1 MLSDIFLSCSEVY
14 LTFFSV
20 LFVSMLPECSS
31 KETLIKRH
39 PIKKRILKWKII
51 IVQCN
56 VKIINNSLRKPCG
69 RDMRIIY

>member
-39 PIKKRILKWKII
+39 PIIL
-51 IVQCN
+51 N
-56 VKIINNSLRKPCG
+56 G
-69 RDMRIIY
+69 Y